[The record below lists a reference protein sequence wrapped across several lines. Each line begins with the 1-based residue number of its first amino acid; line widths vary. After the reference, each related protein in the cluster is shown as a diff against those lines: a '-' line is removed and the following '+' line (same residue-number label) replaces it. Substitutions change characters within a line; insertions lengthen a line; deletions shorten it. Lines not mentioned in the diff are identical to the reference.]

1 MKTTF
6 NDLAIIT
13 KSQLDIF
20 LPLDKIINSGAPLYP
35 FFNLRQGKEIIDYQ
49 KSELFL
55 ICSFSVFVT
64 LIKKRVLNGQDQQKG
79 DAFIEIFLQ
88 HLSEFITK
96 EDTEWDLKLHFEDR
110 MNVFLEEVKDVINNG
125 LDSEPI
131 NCIYCIYKAPL
142 IGQFLLSK
150 KCVEFKLNNSKR
162 YVELKEFFISN
173 LLSFHSK
180 VALTL

>member
-6 NDLAIIT
+6 NDLATIT
-13 KSQLDIF
+13 KSQLDTF
-20 LPLDKIINSGAPLYP
+20 LPLDKIITSGAPLYP

-55 ICSFSVFVT
+55 ICSFSIFVT
-64 LIKKRVLNGQDQQKG
+64 LSEKGLLNGPEEAG
-79 DAFIEIFLQ
+79 AFVEVLTK

-96 EDTEWDLKLHFEDR
+96 DDAEYDLVLHIEDR
-110 MNVFLEEVKDVINNG
+110 IDVFHEEVKNVIKYGMNS
-125 LDSEPI
+125 DPV
-131 NCIYCIYKAPL
+131 NCIYCVYKAPL

-150 KCVEFKLNNSKR
+150 KCVEFKLNNPER
-162 YVELKEFFISN
+162 YVELKEFFVSN
-173 LLSFHSK
+173 LLSFQSK

>member
-6 NDLAIIT
+6 NDLATIT
-13 KSQLDIF
+13 KSQLDTF

-55 ICSFSVFVT
+55 ICSFSIFVT
-64 LIKKRVLNGQDQQKG
+64 LIEKGLLNGPEEAE
-79 DAFIEIFLQ
+79 AFVEVLTQ

-96 EDTEWDLKLHFEDR
+96 DDAEYDLVLHIEDR
-110 MNVFLEEVKDVINNG
+110 IDVFHEEVKNVIKNG
-125 LDSEPI
+125 MNSDPV
-131 NCIYCIYKAPL
+131 NCIYCVYKAPL

-150 KCVEFKLNNSKR
+150 KCVEFKLNNPKR
-162 YVELKEFFISN
+162 YVELKEFFVSN
-173 LLSFHSK
+173 LSSFQSK
-180 VALTL
+180 VALAL